1 MLWAHYSLSSRSTTK
16 PVIGVGAYRIFLV
29 FCFAAQ
35 RMAYG
40 DLNPFT
46 PKKKCEPSHLKEGG
60 GEEAGREGL
69 VSAPKLVCV
78 TSHHPDGRSLCS
90 RAGEQTRRA
99 VRRGESSGPTG
110 TGSTGPCQHSPG
122 ACREAGPG
130 LASREGG
137 LRSLV
142 KLYVRTDHRV

>member
-1 MLWAHYSLSSRSTTK
+1 
-16 PVIGVGAYRIFLV
+16 
-29 FCFAAQ
+29 
-35 RMAYG
+35 MAYG

-69 VSAPKLVCV
+69 VSAQKLVCV
-78 TSHHPDGRSLCS
+78 TSHHPDGRSLGS

-99 VRRGESSGPTG
+99 VRRGESSGLPG
-110 TGSTGPCQHSPG
+110 LGQRARCLHSPG
-122 ACREAGPG
+122 VCREAGPG

-137 LRSLV
+137 LLSLV